1 MSAASPTLGDEIPT
15 FVVESV
21 SAENMKLM
29 ALLLRDPN
37 PIHFDLDAVASAGL
51 GSRVVNQGG
60 TTLAYVYNMLEAWA
74 GPEGA
79 VRRVGCRFR
88 GNVFAGDH
96 VTAGGVVTCVRILPD
111 CDVWVERADG
121 VRVITGTATVGLPA
135 PATREAT
142 T

>member
-79 VRRVGCRFR
+79 VRRVG
-88 GNVFAGDH
+88 
-96 VTAGGVVTCVRILPD
+96 
-111 CDVWVERADG
+111 
-121 VRVITGTATVGLPA
+121 
-135 PATREAT
+135 
-142 T
+142 